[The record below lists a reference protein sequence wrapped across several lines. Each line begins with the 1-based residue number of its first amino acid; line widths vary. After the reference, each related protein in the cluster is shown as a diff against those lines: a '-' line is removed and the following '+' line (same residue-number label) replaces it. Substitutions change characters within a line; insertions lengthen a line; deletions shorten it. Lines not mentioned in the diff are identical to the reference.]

1 MNKENVTTLYSK
13 DNKGKLR
20 CWSIK
25 SEGDSYYQQS
35 GIDGGKIT
43 EWVGVKC
50 KAKNIGKSN
59 QTTAEMQAISEAENK
74 INIKLKEGYYKTKE
88 EALNDSSFSKML
100 AHPLEKYNNK
110 LTFPYWMSNK
120 LDGVASNPINGKMMS
135 RNGRPFS
142 VCGHIEKELEA
153 FHNEYPNI
161 ILCGELYSHNY
172 KDKFDELISI
182 IRQQKPSKQDIVLAE
197 QELQY
202 HIYDFYDKDEPNLSA
217 NDRMHQLI
225 DIFDTW
231 FKDNKIIIHEKSEFI
246 INQEKADEFHMKAI
260 ENGYEGSMIR
270 TNGGLYEPNKRSSN
284 LLKRKD
290 FITEEFE
297 VIDIL
302 EGNGAWQG
310 KAKKFI
316 LKVPGGISEAGI
328 RGSFQFCADLLKNK
342 SKYLNQQCTTRHFG
356 FTKEGALRF
365 GVVVAIRDYE

>member
-202 HIYDFYDKDEPNLSA
+202 HIYSSF
-217 NDRMHQLI
+217 
-225 DIFDTW
+225 IF
-231 FKDNKIIIHEKSEFI
+231 F
-246 INQEKADEFHMKAI
+246 
-260 ENGYEGSMIR
+260 
-270 TNGGLYEPNKRSSN
+270 
-284 LLKRKD
+284 
-290 FITEEFE
+290 
-297 VIDIL
+297 
-302 EGNGAWQG
+302 
-310 KAKKFI
+310 
-316 LKVPGGISEAGI
+316 
-328 RGSFQFCADLLKNK
+328 
-342 SKYLNQQCTTRHFG
+342 
-356 FTKEGALRF
+356 
-365 GVVVAIRDYE
+365 